1 MDGKACPVLYET
13 SILGVGL
20 PPAYFFDPE
29 TSVRNCSVLA
39 CCSVPI
45 IDHYT
50 VESVATDFDEVP
62 GSSTSDKVRLDEVD
76 FIPPSL

>member
-1 MDGKACPVLYET
+1 MYEF
-13 SILGVGL
+13 SSLGVGL

-29 TSVRNCSVLA
+29 TSARNCSALA
-39 CCSVPI
+39 CFSVSI
-45 IDHYT
+45 IDYYT
-50 VESVATDFDEVP
+50 VESVTTDFDEVS